1 MTATRHGLNRYEVI
15 VFDAGG
21 TLISADWDEVTRDL
35 AAAAA
40 VEGLAIK
47 PETARDAIRLAWRE
61 VVEGHISDQADSPG
75 AVQRFW
81 HQILGTTLSR
91 AAGLPVSPAADN
103 LDPRVRRVVST
114 FYATFE
120 KGYYHRL
127 IEGSCEALAALSVAG
142 YRLGMLSNWSPA
154 LPDILERLRIRHYF
168 EFVIVSSLVGHAKPD
183 RAIFDLAV
191 EAAGCQPGRMLYVG
205 DSPGA
210 DVRASRAAGWD
221 AILIT
226 HRHHGRYSSV
236 DVPIQVT
243 SLDELV
249 RWLGADL

>member
-1 MTATRHGLNRYEVI
+1 MIMMQSRFNRYEVI

-21 TLISADWDEVTRDL
+21 TLISADWDGVTRDL

-40 VEGLAIK
+40 LAGLDID
-47 PETARDAIRLAWRE
+47 PQTGRDAIRLAWRD
-61 VVEGHISDQADSPG
+61 VVEGRIPDQADSPA
-75 AVQRFW
+75 AVRRFW
-81 HQILGTTLSR
+81 HNILGSTVSR
-91 AAGLPVSPAADN
+91 AAGLPAPANGNAS
-103 LDPRVRRVVST
+103 DPRVSEVVT
-114 FYATFE
+114 AFYAMFE
-120 KGYYHRL
+120 EGRYHRL
-127 IEGSCEALAALSVAG
+127 IQGSTEALAALAAAG

-154 LPDILERLRIRHYF
+154 LPQILERLQIRHYF

-191 EAAGCQPGRMLYVG
+191 DAAGCQPERMLYVG

-226 HRHHGRYSSV
+226 HRQHERYESV
-236 DVPIQVT
+236 DVPVQVAN
-243 SLDELV
+243 LDELV
-249 RWLGADL
+249 RWLGATA

>member
-1 MTATRHGLNRYEVI
+1 MKHGSNHYEVI

-21 TLISADWDEVTRDL
+21 TLIGADWDEVTRDL

-40 VEGLAIK
+40 VEGLAIE
-47 PETARDAIRLAWRE
+47 PPTARDAIRLAWRD
-61 VVEGHISDQADSPG
+61 VVEGHIPDQADSPA
-75 AVQRFW
+75 AVKRFW
-81 HQILGTTLSR
+81 YQILGATVSR
-91 AAGLPVSPAADN
+91 AAGLAVSPTGDD
-103 LDPRVRRVVST
+103 LDPRVRRVVNA
-114 FYATFE
+114 FYTTFE
-120 KGYYHRL
+120 HGRYHRL
-127 IEGSCEALAALSVAG
+127 IEGSAEALAALAAAG

-154 LPDILERLRIRHYF
+154 LPQILERLHIRHYF

-191 EAAGCQPGRMLYVG
+191 EAAGCPPERMLYVG

-210 DVRASRAAGWD
+210 DVHASRAAGWD

-226 HRHHGRYSSV
+226 HRHQGRYQSI
-236 DVPIQVT
+236 DVPAQVA

-249 RWLGADL
+249 RWLGAAG